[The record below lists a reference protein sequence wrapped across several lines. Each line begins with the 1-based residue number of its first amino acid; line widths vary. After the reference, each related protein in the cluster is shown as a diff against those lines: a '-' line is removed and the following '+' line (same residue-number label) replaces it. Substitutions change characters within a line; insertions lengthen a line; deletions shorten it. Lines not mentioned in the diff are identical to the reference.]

1 MRKEEIVVLAQ
12 ILTAMKEGVEKLEGA
27 ERKRDLEHINNI
39 KNEILSM
46 QRKLKE
52 MLKNDR

>member
-12 ILTAMKEGVEKLEGA
+12 ILTAMKEGAEKLDKF
-27 ERKRDLEHINNI
+27 ERKRDLEHVNNI
-39 KNEILSM
+39 KNEILGW

-52 MLKNDR
+52 TLKNDR

>member
-1 MRKEEIVVLAQ
+1 MRKEEIVVLAH
-12 ILTAMKEGVEKLEGA
+12 ILTVMKEGAEKLERL
-27 ERKRDLEHINNI
+27 EKERDLEQINNI
-39 KNEILSM
+39 KSEILGL

>member
-1 MRKEEIVVLAQ
+1 MRKEEIVVLAH
-12 ILTAMKEGVEKLEGA
+12 ILAAMKEGVEKLEKF
-27 ERKRDLEHINNI
+27 ERKLDLEQINNI

-52 MLKNDR
+52 ILKNDK